1 MRIKS
6 VAVAAACAW
15 LAAPLHPV
23 AAGEGHAPGSGDTS
37 ATTRLIIKLRAGT
50 PPGTSGQE
58 QAHAGG
64 RVTVQGFGPS
74 QRERARGLAARSG
87 LGVRV
92 ARDLGRG
99 MVAIG
104 LDKPLAGEQLEQTLV
119 SLRAEPDIE
128 FAEVDRRRYIRALPS
143 DPLFASQW
151 YLRGAEPSATDF
163 EAAWDTTTGS
173 ADTVIAILDTGIR
186 FDHPDLAARA
196 VTGYDF
202 VSGESPT
209 DFVSA
214 NDGDDWDDDASDPGD
229 WVSIAESESGPLAGC
244 DVSRSSWHGTRVAA
258 MVGAATDN
266 GAGVAG
272 GTWTGRILPVR
283 VLGKCGGYDSD
294 IVAGMRWA
302 AGLPVADA
310 PANPNPA
317 QIINLSL
324 GSADTCATVYS
335 NAIAELAEAGVLVIA
350 SAGNDSGPV
359 ETPANCSGVLAV
371 GGLRHVGTKVGYS
384 SLGSQVG
391 ISAPAGN
398 CPDVDTT
405 FLCSFSLV
413 TADNTG
419 QTVPAASSY
428 TDDINYNIGTSFSA
442 PIVAALAG
450 LMYSVNDGLT
460 TGEFIA
466 RIKSGA
472 RPFPVPQPGLP
483 TCPDLDSE
491 TAQCNCTTSTCGAG
505 IADAPG
511 AVNEALRPMARV
523 VKPSGS
529 GAGLNVTLDGGSS
542 AAARDRT
549 IVSYAWTGISG
560 DPTFVGTMSGQT
572 ATVAVPSS
580 GQVTV
585 QLQVTDDAGR
595 TDAQEVTLGAVPGG
609 GGGGALHPLL
619 LAGLVLLSA
628 RPRRP
633 QR

>member
-214 NDGDDWDDDASDPGD
+214 NDGDDWDDDASD
-229 WVSIAESESGPLAGC
+229 SGYE
-244 DVSRSSWHGTRVAA
+244 W
-258 MVGAATDN
+258 
-266 GAGVAG
+266 
-272 GTWTGRILPVR
+272 
-283 VLGKCGGYDSD
+283 
-294 IVAGMRWA
+294 
-302 AGLPVADA
+302 
-310 PANPNPA
+310 
-317 QIINLSL
+317 
-324 GSADTCATVYS
+324 
-335 NAIAELAEAGVLVIA
+335 E
-350 SAGNDSGPV
+350 
-359 ETPANCSGVLAV
+359 
-371 GGLRHVGTKVGYS
+371 
-384 SLGSQVG
+384 
-391 ISAPAGN
+391 
-398 CPDVDTT
+398 
-405 FLCSFSLV
+405 
-413 TADNTG
+413 
-419 QTVPAASSY
+419 
-428 TDDINYNIGTSFSA
+428 
-442 PIVAALAG
+442 
-450 LMYSVNDGLT
+450 
-460 TGEFIA
+460 
-466 RIKSGA
+466 
-472 RPFPVPQPGLP
+472 
-483 TCPDLDSE
+483 
-491 TAQCNCTTSTCGAG
+491 
-505 IADAPG
+505 
-511 AVNEALRPMARV
+511 
-523 VKPSGS
+523 
-529 GAGLNVTLDGGSS
+529 
-542 AAARDRT
+542 
-549 IVSYAWTGISG
+549 
-560 DPTFVGTMSGQT
+560 
-572 ATVAVPSS
+572 
-580 GQVTV
+580 
-585 QLQVTDDAGR
+585 
-595 TDAQEVTLGAVPGG
+595 
-609 GGGGALHPLL
+609 
-619 LAGLVLLSA
+619 
-628 RPRRP
+628 
-633 QR
+633 